1 MANKMRLKA
10 RFRLRWMQGCTVSR
24 KKTSSHLFDQEE
36 NKFPSIRSGR
46 KQVIHL
52 FDSGRKT
59 VGAIIS
65 TACGNDI
72 ENGLHGFI

>member
-36 NKFPSIRSGR
+36 NKLSIYSIQEE
-46 KQVIHL
+46 KPLVPL
-52 FDSGRKT
+52 FLPLVEMILKT
-59 VGAIIS
+59 ASMVLYNLGI
-65 TACGNDI
+65 
-72 ENGLHGFI
+72 